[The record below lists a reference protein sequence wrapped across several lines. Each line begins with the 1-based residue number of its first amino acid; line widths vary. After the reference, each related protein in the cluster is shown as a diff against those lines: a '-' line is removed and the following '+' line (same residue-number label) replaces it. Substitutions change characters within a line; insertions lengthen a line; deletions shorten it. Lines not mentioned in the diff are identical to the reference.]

1 MKKTE
6 AQTEKTY
13 IFKPKKTMAIFCAIA
28 FGLMELLITPAYIY
42 LSTDITVSVT
52 ILPDLTELLL
62 KLIEIFTFAVC
73 YSLIIYTATAEK
85 NKGLISL
92 CAVYA
97 AATLLRRL
105 VSLGISFL
113 SYGYIDGSD
122 IFNISVYIAFE
133 LLQLTF
139 VAAISSGISKKYNT
153 VRTEKEKAALKL
165 GGSTD
170 SFKIKFDKVFSKDNP
185 LQRSALAA
193 GIMLAAVN
201 VAMRIFYDISYGLPS
216 DLSEILIMVA
226 YYLSD
231 ILAALIFYAASWFIL
246 KRAVERYSKI

>member
-6 AQTEKTY
+6 AQTEKIY
-13 IFKPKKTMAIFCAIA
+13 RFKPKTAMAIFCAAA
-28 FGLMELLITPAYIY
+28 FAFMELLITPAYIY
-42 LSTDITVSVT
+42 LSSDITVSVT
-52 ILPDLTELLL
+52 VLPNLTELLL

-73 YSLIIYTATAEK
+73 YSLIIYTAAAEK
-85 NKGLISL
+85 SKDLISL

-97 AATLLRRL
+97 SATLLRRL
-105 VSLGISFL
+105 ASLGISFL

-122 IFNISVYIAFE
+122 IFNVSVYLAFE

-139 VAAISSGISKKYNT
+139 VAAVSSAISKRYNT
-153 VRTEKEKAALKL
+153 ARAEKEKAALKL
-165 GGSTD
+165 GGSVNG
-170 SFKIKFDKVFSKDNP
+170 FKIKFDSVFSKDNP

-201 VAMRIFYDISYGLPS
+201 VAMRIFYDVSYGLPS
-216 DLSEILIMVA
+216 DFSEVLIMAA

-231 ILAALIFYAASWFIL
+231 ILVAFIFYAISWCVL
-246 KRAVERYSKI
+246 RRVTEKYSKI